1 MSDLG
6 EDRRGAV
13 IGRGRTAEVYK
24 WGDEQA
30 LKLFHDDL
38 PEARVRQES
47 RVAAVLSALA
57 VPAPRFDG
65 AIEIAGRRGL
75 LFERVA
81 GPTMLALLVRR
92 PWLVAQLAQQFADLH
107 LRIHHQVGSDLP
119 PQRAY
124 LAGLI
129 AAAPDVPSDVR
140 QGALKRLSSLPEGT
154 GVCHGDFHPD
164 NVLMAGHGPVVIDWM
179 AAVRGEP
186 AADVARTLLLLEQAS
201 LPPGTSPIVATL
213 VQAFR
218 RFFARRYWRQYSGR
232 SSLAQAQLALWR
244 LPLLVARLGE
254 GPTPDERQRFLRLL
268 SADGFR

>member
-1 MSDLG
+1 MSELG

-38 PEARVRQES
+38 PEARVRRES

-57 VPAPRFDG
+57 VSAPRFDG

-92 PWLVAQLAQQFADLH
+92 PWLVSQLAQQFADLH
-107 LRIHHQVGSDLP
+107 VRIHHQVGSDLP

-129 AAAPDVPSDVR
+129 AAAPDVPSEMR
-140 QGALKRLSSLPEGT
+140 QAALKRLSSLPEGT
-154 GVCHGDFHPD
+154 AVCHGDFHPD
-164 NVLMAGHGPVVIDWM
+164 NVIMAGHGPVVIDWM

-186 AADVARTLLLLEQAS
+186 AADVARTLLLAGAS
-201 LPPGTSPIVATL
+201 LASAWNQSDCRNARAGISTVLRTAVLASVPRSVQPHASPARPVAIAASGCAPGGRTN
-213 VQAFR
+213 
-218 RFFARRYWRQYSGR
+218 ARR
-232 SSLAQAQLALWR
+232 AT
-244 LPLLVARLGE
+244 ARLTA
-254 GPTPDERQRFLRLL
+254 PQR
-268 SADGFR
+268 